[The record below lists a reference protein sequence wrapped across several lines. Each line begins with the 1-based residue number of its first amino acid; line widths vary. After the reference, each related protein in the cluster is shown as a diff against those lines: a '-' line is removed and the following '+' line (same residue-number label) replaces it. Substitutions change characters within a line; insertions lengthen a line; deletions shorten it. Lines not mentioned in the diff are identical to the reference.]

1 MILDKEDTLKKIN
14 SLVEVKKLNYYASF
28 YRKVTINMSKRFISL
43 IILVLILS
51 ACDIN
56 NQTSNDR
63 GKISIQTLADIDQA
77 IEVMTLEEKAGQ
89 LIQAE
94 RASISF
100 SDITRYNIGS
110 ILSGG
115 GSVPPG
121 NTPDA
126 WVSMINQMNI
136 AALKSSSGIPI
147 IYGIDAV
154 HGNSNVKNATIFPH
168 NIGLG
173 AANDPELMKAIGIAT
188 AKEVLA
194 IGVDWNFAPAVSS
207 AQDIRW
213 GRTYESYSEDIQ
225 RVSLLAVPYIE
236 GLLSEGILS
245 TTKHFI
251 GDGYTTFLTGED
263 DNLID
268 RGDVTMSK
276 EAMLAGNLSAYIAA
290 IDANTSTIMAS
301 FNSVQGVKVHGDYS
315 LLTDLLRTELQFDGL
330 VVSDWE
336 AIHKIAPNLNEQVAL
351 AINAGVDLLM
361 QPYNWKDVFNAIIYN
376 VNNGKI
382 SQEHLDEA
390 VRRNLVL
397 KFEAGLFEGE
407 LLKVAGEVGTQTSK
421 KIARDAVSKSLV
433 LLKNEDILP
442 LKKDVKIYL
451 IGPASD
457 NVGIQCGGWTL
468 SWQGETDPDLN
479 NGISL
484 KDALNEV
491 LSLNGGSLV
500 NNPNDADVV
509 ILAIGEKPYAEMHGD
524 TDDLSLDGPLSL
536 KDNIQ
541 AVEYAQTLNKPILT
555 IMIAGRPLLID
566 NYLENWDA
574 FVMAWLPGTE
584 GNGMTDVLFGD
595 KPFQGTLPFT
605 WPITNEQAS
614 HTMNMD
620 NYNLINHQFKYGEG
634 IIP

>member
-1 MILDKEDTLKKIN
+1 MHRLTERFLMNIN
-14 SLVEVKKLNYYASF
+14 
-28 YRKVTINMSKRFISL
+28 TSKRLISL

-51 ACDIN
+51 ACNTN
-56 NQTSNDR
+56 NPSNNGR
-63 GKISIQTLADIDQA
+63 GKISIQVISDIDQA
-77 IEVMTLEEKAGQ
+77 IQMMTLEEKAGQ

-94 RASISF
+94 RANISL
-100 SDITRYNIGS
+100 SEITRYNIGS

-115 GSVPPG
+115 GSVPNN
-121 NTPDA
+121 NTPEA
-126 WVSMINQMNI
+126 WVSMINQMHE
-136 AALKSSSGIPI
+136 AARQSTSGIPI

-154 HGNSNVKNATIFPH
+154 HGNSNVKNATIFTH

-173 AANDPELMKAIGIAT
+173 AANDPDLMKAIGVAT

-225 RVSLLAVPYIE
+225 RVSHLAVPYIE
-236 GLLSEGILS
+236 GLLSEGILT

-251 GDGYTTFLTGED
+251 GDGYTTFLTGEGK
-263 DNLID
+263 NLID

-276 EAMLAGNLSAYIAA
+276 EKMLAGNLSAYVAA
-290 IDANTSTIMAS
+290 IEANTSSIMAS
-301 FNSVQGVKVHGDYS
+301 FNSVQGVKVHGDS
-315 LLTDLLRTELQFDGL
+315 TLLKDLLRTELQFNGL

-336 AIHKIAPNLNEQVAL
+336 AIHTIAPSLNEQVAL
-351 AINAGVDLLM
+351 AINSGIDLLM
-361 QPYNWKDVFNAIIYN
+361 QPNDWKDVYKSIIYN
-376 VNNGKI
+376 VNAGNI
-382 SQEHLDEA
+382 SQERLDEA

-397 KFEAGLFEGE
+397 KYEAGLFDGDVR
-407 LLKVAGEVGTQTSK
+407 KVAGEVGTQESK
-421 KIARDAVSKSLV
+421 AIAREAVAKSLV
-433 LLKNEDILP
+433 LLKNENILP
-442 LKKDVKIYL
+442 LKKNAKIYL

-457 NVGIQCGGWTL
+457 NVGIQSGGWTL

-484 KDALNEV
+484 KDALSEV

-500 NNPNDADVV
+500 NNPSDADVIV
-509 ILAIGEKPYAEMHGD
+509 LAIGEKPYAEMHGD

-536 KDNIQ
+536 ANNKQ
-541 AVEYAQTLNKPILT
+541 AVELAQTLDKPIVT

-566 NYLENWDA
+566 SYIESWDA

-605 WPITNEQAS
+605 WPITNDQAS
-614 HTMNMD
+614 HTMNME
-620 NYNLINHQFKYGEG
+620 NYNLIKHQFKYGEG
-634 IIP
+634 ITP